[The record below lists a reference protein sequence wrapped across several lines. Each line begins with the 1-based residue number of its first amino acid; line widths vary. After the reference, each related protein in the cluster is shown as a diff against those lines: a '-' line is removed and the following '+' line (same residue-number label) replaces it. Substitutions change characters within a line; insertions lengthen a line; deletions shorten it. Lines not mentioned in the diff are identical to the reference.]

1 LLPFVG
7 SENTDMSNR
16 KKRLKMQIAAAAAFA
31 LLLLAA
37 VLLAG
42 VIAPN
47 DPYRTNATLIRT
59 PPCADYPFG
68 TDNMGRCVFSRVLYG
83 GRTTI
88 TATFFLVA
96 VSFGIGTFIGILCGF
111 YGGLFDRILMRIA
124 DIFLSFPQ
132 MVVAIA
138 VAGILGGGLTGAMV
152 ALGITMWVAFA
163 RLARSHTI
171 AIRNEPYI
179 MTAQLAGKSGLYIMT
194 RHILPNILAPI
205 LTNALT
211 QIGTTMIGIS
221 GLSFLGLG
229 VVPPTA
235 EWGSMI
241 SEGRAYIQIAPWTVL
256 FPALA
261 TVLTITVFNYLGD
274 VVMDYRNL

>member
-1 LLPFVG
+1 
-7 SENTDMSNR
+7 
-16 KKRLKMQIAAAAAFA
+16 MQIYIAAAFVF
-31 LLLLAA
+31 LLLVA
-37 VLLAG
+37 VILAG
-42 VIAPN
+42 KIAPN
-47 DPYRTNATLIRT
+47 DPYRTNATLIRLA
-59 PPCADYPFG
+59 PCREYPFG
-68 TDNMGRCVFSRVLYG
+68 TDNLGRCVFSRVLFG

-88 TATFFLVA
+88 AATFFLVA
-96 VSFGIGTFIGILCGF
+96 ISFGIGTFIGILCGF
-111 YGGLFDRILMRIA
+111 YGGVFDRIFMRIA

-138 VAGILGGGLTGAMV
+138 VAGILGGGMAGAMV

-171 AIRNEPYI
+171 SIRNEPYI
-179 MTAQLAGKSGLYIMT
+179 MTSILAGKGGVYIMF
-194 RHILPNILAPI
+194 RHILPNILAPV

-211 QIGTTMIGIS
+211 QIGTTMIGLS

-229 VVPPTA
+229 VIPPTA

-261 TVLTITVFNYLGD
+261 TIVTITLFNYLGD
-274 VVMDYRNL
+274 AVMEYRNV